1 MPVKTPLGRFNNS
14 YAAARQH
21 KISLWTL
28 WQKVMD
34 PHDYDYQLVID
45 STSRTAP

>member
-14 YAAARQH
+14 YAAAKHH

-34 PHDYDYQLVID
+34 PHNLDYVID
-45 STSRTAP
+45 PTSLHHNG